1 MSGKKTLSVLEETP
15 VKNWLK
21 TIGLLLLAM
30 AIAWCI
36 WYLCMKQL
44 GFWLIEIEALD
55 KKEYKVPRLWF
66 TIIIYS
72 IAVIIFNGQF
82 KKAAGK
88 IVVAENKKYKQE
100 HEESLIQKSYT
111 LGFFNSYLGM
121 AWASFVD
128 QLFANVCGLLLSV
141 LMLKQ
146 LILNLIDMCKPKCK
160 EPKRYKAHKLQMLD
174 HFVKYSQDYESA
186 DAIEDKEEH
195 YNAEQ

>member
-72 IAVIIFNGQF
+72 IAVIIFNG
-82 KKAAGK
+82 
-88 IVVAENKKYKQE
+88 
-100 HEESLIQKSYT
+100 
-111 LGFFNSYLGM
+111 
-121 AWASFVD
+121 
-128 QLFANVCGLLLSV
+128 
-141 LMLKQ
+141 
-146 LILNLIDMCKPKCK
+146 
-160 EPKRYKAHKLQMLD
+160 
-174 HFVKYSQDYESA
+174 
-186 DAIEDKEEH
+186 
-195 YNAEQ
+195 